1 MDGRL
6 KRLTGLGRKTMKR
19 SHAWGMTIFVAVAI
33 AFGVAAAGSAAAG
46 NAIQENRAADPAKPA
61 PNAKPPEPVQE
72 VAAEQR
78 ANQVK
83 AETPS
88 NAEAQEAQQ
97 AGCPG
102 KKVRHIDSDHA
113 HTPSEPPSEPIE
125 FTVHESSSVLNF
137 GSNRGTRFDYIVLRA
152 TEPIPTNVYS
162 SDFEID
168 SFEPM
173 RRIGEASLESVH
185 LPAPNYTPPH
195 FFNHRKEIGFNL
207 CVSSGQDA
215 DAGTYTGQFELVGPG
230 TIETTTITQTAQ
242 LKAEDQTFVW
252 SFVAVLVFALI
263 LLVMNQLI
271 LPASP
276 TKDEWKAWVARIVV
290 IVFALS
296 AAASAMLV
304 AWSQNPTWG
313 ENLWVAIGALIAT
326 AFAAAGVG
334 STLTAAAAQFDQ
346 SQNTDDPKDAE
357 H

>member
-1 MDGRL
+1 
-6 KRLTGLGRKTMKR
+6 MKR
-19 SHAWGMTIFVAVAI
+19 GHAWVMTIFVAVGI
-33 AFGVAAAGSAAAG
+33 TFVVVAAGADAAG
-46 NAIQENRAADPAKPA
+46 NGINENRAARPPRPA
-61 PNAKPPEPVQE
+61 PHAKPPAPAQE
-72 VAAEQR
+72 AAAEQR
-78 ANQVK
+78 ANRIK
-83 AETPS
+83 AATPS

-102 KKVRHIDSDHA
+102 TKVRHIDSDHA
-113 HTPSEPPSEPIE
+113 HTPSEPPTKPVE

-137 GSNRGTRFDYIVLRA
+137 GSNRGIRFDYIVLRA
-152 TEPIPTNVYS
+152 TEPIPPNIYS

-185 LPAPNYTPPH
+185 LPAPTYTPPH

-230 TIETTTITQTAQ
+230 AIETTTVTQTAQ
-242 LKAEDQTFVW
+242 LKAENVTFVW
-252 SFVAVLVFALI
+252 SFIAVLVFAFV

-276 TKDEWKAWVARIVV
+276 TKKEWKAWVARIVV
-290 IVFALS
+290 IVFALA

-346 SQNTDDPKDAE
+346 SQDPNDSNDSKK
-357 H
+357 